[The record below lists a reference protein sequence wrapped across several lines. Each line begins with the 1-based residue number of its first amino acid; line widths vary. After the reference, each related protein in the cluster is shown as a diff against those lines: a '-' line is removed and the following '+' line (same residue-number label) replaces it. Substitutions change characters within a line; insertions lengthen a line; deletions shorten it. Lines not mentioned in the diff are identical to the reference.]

1 MTPAYCLFG
10 RGLLLVAASTAAT
23 LILVE
28 PVTAAVMSVVVADE
42 GLTPIGWGG
51 IVLVGIGLLILD
63 DRK

>member
-1 MTPAYCLFG
+1 M
-10 RGLLLVAASTAAT
+10 AASTAAT